1 VIVCDSGHAA
11 ASPPGMRSPH
21 GRLLD
26 QQAHIATMAKRAAP
40 LKTHSQQA
48 CEAGD
53 LAEYGLGGTA
63 GSRGG
68 PRRGQGRR
76 RGAKLAQSP
85 WMPLSIGLRS
95 YRSIWSQVQFLPF
108 PCGEGE
114 RGTAWTMT

>member
-1 VIVCDSGHAA
+1 MS
-11 ASPPGMRSPH
+11 
-21 GRLLD
+21 LLD

-40 LKTHSQQA
+40 LKPTVNRLVRRVIWLNTTSVGPSGA
-48 CEAGD
+48 AV
-53 LAEYGLGGTA
+53 
-63 GSRGG
+63 G

-76 RGAKLAQSP
+76 RDAKLAQSP
-85 WMPLSIGLRS
+85 WVPLSIGLRS

>member
-1 VIVCDSGHAA
+1 MS
-11 ASPPGMRSPH
+11 
-21 GRLLD
+21 LLD
-26 QQAHIATMAKRAAP
+26 QQAHIATIAKRAAP

-53 LAEYGLGGTA
+53 LAEYGLGGPPGA
-63 GSRGG
+63 AWAPGEVKAVGG
-68 PRRGQGRR
+68 MQ
-76 RGAKLAQSP
+76 KLAQSP
-85 WMPLSIGLRS
+85 WVPLSIGLRS